1 MRVNTIN
8 HQGKRIFFLDFSNL
22 KSENEIKSVIEES
35 KTIIRQQ
42 ALGTTI
48 CLANIEEMHFN
59 NQIKDIFLDFVKGNK
74 PYMKASAIIGVK
86 GLRQI
91 LFNGIMKVSG
101 RDVKSFD
108 SENQAKEWLIS
119 HN

>member
-1 MRVNTIN
+1 MRVQTTTY
-8 HQGKRIFFLDFSNL
+8 QGKRIFILDFSNL
-22 KSENEIKSVIEES
+22 KSEGEIKSVIEES
-35 KTIIRQQ
+35 KTVIRKQSI
-42 ALGTTI
+42 GSSI

-59 NQIKDIFLDFVKGNK
+59 NQIRDLFIDFVKGNK

-86 GLRQI
+86 GLKQI

-101 RDVKSFD
+101 RDVKSFNT
-108 SENQAKEWLIS
+108 ENEAKEWLVS